1 MKRFIGWAALCL
13 GALIGGSAMAG
24 TVTGTAGYRER
35 IALPPGAV
43 LDVQLLDVSRMDVAA
58 TVLSARRYAMTGVP
72 QAFELAYDDALIDPA
87 MSYSVS
93 ARILVGDKLLF
104 TTDTH
109 YPVLTR
115 EAGDSVD
122 LMLVRVVQAAPNPLE
137 NSSWR
142 LSHLE
147 GAPVEAEK
155 RPELAFADDGG
166 LGLRGACNSFRGKA
180 EISGN
185 KLTLP
190 ANMAGTLMACPE
202 PAEALDRAL
211 LAAFPRVAGFIVDGD
226 TLMLTDADGAEVL
239 RLTRLP

>member
-1 MKRFIGWAALCL
+1 
-13 GALIGGSAMAG
+13 MAG
-24 TVTGTAGYRER
+24 TVSGTAGYRER

-93 ARILVGDKLLF
+93 ARILMGDQLLF
-104 TTDTH
+104 VTDTH
-109 YPVLTR
+109 NAVLTR
-115 EAGDSVD
+115 GAGDNVD
-122 LMLVRVVQAAPNPLE
+122 LMLVRAAQGGEDPLE
-137 NSSWR
+137 NTSWR
-142 LSHLE
+142 LSHLD

-155 RPELAFADDGG
+155 MPEIAFAAGG
-166 LGLRGACNSFRGKA
+166 GFGMRGACNSFRGSA
-180 EISGN
+180 EIAGD

-202 PAEALDRAL
+202 PAETLDRAL
-211 LAAFPRVAGFIVDGD
+211 LAAISRVAGYVIDGD
-226 TLMLTDADGAEVL
+226 SLMLNDADGAEVL

>member
-1 MKRFIGWAALCL
+1 
-13 GALIGGSAMAG
+13 MAG

-72 QAFELAYDDALIDPA
+72 QAFELAYDDKLIDPA

-93 ARILVGDKLLF
+93 ARIVVGERLLF

-109 YPVLTR
+109 NPVLTR
-115 EAGDSVD
+115 DAGDSVD
-122 LMLVRVVQAAPNPLE
+122 LMLIRVAQAALNPLE
-137 NSSWR
+137 NSNWR
-142 LSHLE
+142 LTHLG
-147 GAPVEAEK
+147 GALVEAEK
-155 RPELAFADDGG
+155 HPELAFAAGGG
-166 LGLRGACNSFRGKA
+166 LSLRGACNSYRGTA
-180 EISGN
+180 DISGK

-211 LAAFPRVAGFIVDGD
+211 LAAFPRVAGYIVDGD
-226 TLMLTDADGAEVL
+226 TLMLNDIDGTEVL